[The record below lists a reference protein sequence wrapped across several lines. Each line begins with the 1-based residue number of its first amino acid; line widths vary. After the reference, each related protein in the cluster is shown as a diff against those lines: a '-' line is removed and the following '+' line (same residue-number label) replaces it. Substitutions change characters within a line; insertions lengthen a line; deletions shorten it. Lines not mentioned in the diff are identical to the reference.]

1 MGSLGT
7 YKGVEVYEVGGQYAA
22 IKESLENPS
31 IITCY
36 WITSTR
42 AKMYR
47 HGVPFGELVDT
58 GDDILRVE
66 LLEEKKKEEP
76 KKAVSKEVPKEEPK
90 ESTVPTSID
99 EYFVEAK
106 RNIDDILNGLL
117 EVKY

>member
-7 YKGVEVYEVGGQYAA
+7 YKGVKVFEVRGQHAA

-58 GDDILRVE
+58 GDDVLRVE

-76 KKAVSKEVPKEEPK
+76 KKVVPKEVPKEE
-90 ESTVPTSID
+90 SID
-99 EYFVEAK
+99 NYFIEAK
-106 RNIDDILNGLL
+106 RNIDDILNELL
-117 EVKY
+117 AVEFVINSKLV

>member
-1 MGSLGT
+1 MGSIGT
-7 YKGVEVYEVGGQYAA
+7 YKGVKVLEAKGQYAA

-36 WITSTR
+36 WITSNR

-47 HGVPFGELVDT
+47 HGVLFGELVDT

-66 LLEEKKKEEP
+66 LLEEKKEEEP
-76 KKAVSKEVPKEEPK
+76 KKKVPKEEPK
-90 ESTVPTSID
+90 ESTTSTVPTSID
-99 EYFVEAK
+99 EYFIETK
-106 RNIDDILNGLL
+106 RSIDDILAGLL

>member
-7 YKGVEVYEVGGQYAA
+7 YKGVKVFEVRGQHAA

-47 HGVPFGELVDT
+47 HGMPFGELVDT

-66 LLEEKKKEEP
+66 LLEEKKEEP
-76 KKAVSKEVPKEEPK
+76 KKEVPKEEPK
-90 ESTVPTSID
+90 KFTTSVVPTPID
-99 EYFVEAK
+99 EYFAEA
-106 RNIDDILNGLL
+106 RRSIDNILNGLL
-117 EVKY
+117 EVKLD